1 MYISHVLHPVLKPA
15 SQCISTYVVCTVA
28 NCTAGGCGAACA
40 RCEIVVGIHDLKKSL
55 NFCFPPPTNT
65 YIEQLALVLTY
76 LLVIW
81 FVRTVM
87 GDEYLSLKSG
97 ILIFKMFVWMK
108 LWNTGAMALVN

>member
-28 NCTAGGCGAACA
+28 HCTAGVGGAACA

-76 LLVIW
+76 L
-81 FVRTVM
+81 
-87 GDEYLSLKSG
+87 
-97 ILIFKMFVWMK
+97 
-108 LWNTGAMALVN
+108 